1 MSNSSSSDK
10 AKGLGGL
17 GLIGFG
23 IYGIGEV
30 HGYLNVTIF
39 IVISILLILVTSRF
53 RGSRREKNDLI
64 TYNPNEFFILS
75 VLIFITIIGIY
86 SCYIISQSDK
96 INESIAES
104 AISLVAIIVVLL
116 PSFFIYSFLKNR
128 NDKITL
134 NKLKFTIIDDGK
146 TVEYSYSDIKS
157 YQLKGS
163 KLSLDLIDADN
174 KTFDLSELNLN
185 RSDIKK
191 LDVDLQTRI
200 KKITKD

>member
-1 MSNSSSSDK
+1 MSNSSGSDK

-17 GLIGFG
+17 GIIGFG

-53 RGSRREKNDLI
+53 MGSRREKQDLI
-64 TYNPNEFFILS
+64 IYNPNEFFIIS

-96 INESIAES
+96 ISETIAEY
-104 AISLVAIIVVLL
+104 AIVTVAIIVVLL
-116 PSFFIYSFLKNR
+116 PVFVAFSYFRNSF
-128 NDKITL
+128 DKITL

-146 TVEYSYSDIKS
+146 TAEYSYSDIKS

-163 KLSLDLIDADN
+163 KLSLELIDADN

-185 RSDIKK
+185 SRDIKK